1 MSKLPT
7 SCDRLMDGANDAGV
21 SFELLGEGE
30 TRAVVERV
38 FDIHF
43 PSRDRSEFYAGIGWV
58 WDSNQDATVISFRL
72 FTGQFEEDWAQFE
85 QLMSRWT
92 VGDVYVFFEWQDS
105 KQSLR
110 FDSMGNLISSLR
122 ESPILDDM
130 YMTDAHS
137 DGLACLNH
145 HDCLIL
151 WGEAVDWVK

>member
-1 MSKLPT
+1 MSKPPT

-21 SFELLGEGE
+21 SYELLSEEE

-43 PSRDRSEFYAGIGWV
+43 PARDRSGFYKGSGWV
-58 WDSNQDATVISFRL
+58 WDSNQDAAVVSFRL

-85 QLMSRWT
+85 QLMSGWT
-92 VGDVYVFFEWQDS
+92 VDDVYVFFEWRDS
-105 KQSLR
+105 KQSMR
-110 FDSMGNLISSLR
+110 FRSIGDLISSLR
-122 ESPILDDM
+122 ESLILDDM

-145 HDCLIL
+145 HDYLIF
-151 WGEAVDWVK
+151 WGEAVGWVK